1 MAQLKVGSTVGGILI
16 CSNPMTNEGDLIYGG
31 ASGLPTRLP
40 APVEGRILEMGP
52 LSAPV
57 WINRG
62 VAQVAYNISSSVF
75 TVPAS
80 AQIPI
85 DNTKPQITEGT
96 QWLTCNITPKSATNI
111 LHIKTFINYAVP
123 TEPCLSSP
131 SSISASPNSEGM
143 VAALFN
149 GSADALAATIFPLP
163 RRMDGGYVQTVSLG
177 NTSFSKSAEF
187 SSGVGVGILEH
198 IMVAGGVGSIT
209 FSVRVCSTMVKT
221 IPGYPSPTYEFYDM
235 YINGQK
241 TGTRLFGGA
250 SQSGIIITEYRN

>member
-40 APVEGRILEMGP
+40 APVEGRILEFGP
-52 LSAPV
+52 ASTPQWV
-57 WINRG
+57 NRG
-62 VAQVAYNISSSVF
+62 VAQVAYNISNSVF

-80 AQIPI
+80 SQIPI

-123 TEPCLSSP
+123 TEPLFFSTY
-131 SSISASPNSEGM
+131 PNSEGM

-149 GSADALAATIFPLP
+149 GSANALAATIFPLP
-163 RRMDGGYVQTVSLG
+163 RCMDGGYVQTASLSG
-177 NTSFSKSAEF
+177 GSTVVSKSAEF

-250 SQSGIIITEYRN
+250 SKSGIIITEYRN